1 MIHLC
6 HGTLWSHKQE
16 RGGSLRTDKE
26 WSSKYTVINNNK
38 KVNVINSVNRYSLY
52 KKGEEG
58 IRRET
63 SQYMPFLHL
72 NHVSITCLIKK
83 NPFYKIEL

>member
-6 HGTLWSHKQE
+6 HGILWSHKQE
-16 RGGSLRTDKE
+16 RGGSLCTEKE

-38 KVNVINSVNRYSLY
+38 KVNVINSMY

-72 NHVSITCLIKK
+72 NHVSITFLIKK